1 MYSITFTCKDS
12 YTLYL
17 FYWKYVIYQSR
28 QQFVDTL
35 ILSDS
40 DINTLLLL
48 SDSDFACRN
57 CLVMSDLSVKVGDY
71 GVAEDQYRV
80 CIKTLKKYYK
90 VYNLCSYFVHPPQ
103 KIFRINFFIDLCK
116 TYMYIS
122 PLRKNT
128 F

>member
-80 CIKTLKKYYK
+80 CIKTLKKNITKYTI
-90 VYNLCSYFVHPPQ
+90 FVQ
-103 KIFRINFFIDLCK
+103 IL
-116 TYMYIS
+116 YIHHKKY
-122 PLRKNT
+122 LE
-128 F
+128 

>member
-1 MYSITFTCKDS
+1 MYSITFTCKDL

-17 FYWKYVIYQSR
+17 FYLKYVINQSW

-80 CIKTLKKYYK
+80 CIKTLLKSITKYMYSIWFFFVYIHHKKY
-90 VYNLCSYFVHPPQ
+90 SE
-103 KIFRINFFIDLCK
+103 
-116 TYMYIS
+116 
-122 PLRKNT
+122 
-128 F
+128 